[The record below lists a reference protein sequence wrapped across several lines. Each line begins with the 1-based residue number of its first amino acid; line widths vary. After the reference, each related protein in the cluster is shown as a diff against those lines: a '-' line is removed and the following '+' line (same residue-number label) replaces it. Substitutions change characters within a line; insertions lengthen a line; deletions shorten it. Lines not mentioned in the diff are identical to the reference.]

1 MALKL
6 KVPWRTEPLPVS
18 ARGTRAYL
26 KVIDKIKQSGSPYVR
41 TVGNDVFVMN
51 FFKDNNKVP
60 DVIRYRIGAGCVP
73 HDDRCRICNG
83 RYLIRHCDIPE
94 SRLQIQQQTG
104 SIVLLLESP
113 HECEYEYID
122 KWIVCFSR
130 PFTRPKAPASGRTG
144 ENIDRCLGTVLE
156 RIREKHISA
165 ARLNAVDAV
174 ELAAPERHII
184 ISNPIQ
190 LQTSL
195 HAIHGEPIKGSGKTL
210 RNNVWK
216 TLWDEEH
223 IKECFLARLTAYSP
237 CLIINAC
244 TGKLTPRG
252 CLNRTNELTIKHGL
266 KCLVTKYV
274 RAELPNVPLYETDHP
289 AVKWNRRDRRGCRTI
304 CIQRIPPQPE
314 PIG

>member
-1 MALKL
+1 MALML
-6 KVPWRTEPLPVS
+6 DVPWSTVPLSVS
-18 ARGTRAYL
+18 ARETRAYL

-41 TVGNDVFVMN
+41 TVRNDVLVMN
-51 FFKDNNKVP
+51 FFKDNNKIA
-60 DVIRYRIGAGCVP
+60 DVIRYRISAGCVP

-94 SRLQIQQQTG
+94 SRLQIQQQIG

-130 PFTRPKAPASGRTG
+130 PFARPKAPASGPTG

-156 RIREKHISA
+156 RI
-165 ARLNAVDAV
+165 AVDAV
-174 ELAAPERHII
+174 ELVVPERHII

-190 LQTSL
+190 FQTSL

-210 RNNVWK
+210 RNNVWN
-216 TLWDEEH
+216 TLWAEER
-223 IKECFLARLTAYSP
+223 IMQCFRDRLLTYNP

-244 TGKLTPRG
+244 TGKLTPRC
-252 CLNRTNELTIKHGL
+252 CLNRTNDLTIQHGL
-266 KCLVTKYV
+266 KSLVTKSV
-274 RAELPNVPLYETDHP
+274 RAELPNVPLYET
-289 AVKWNRRDRRGCRTI
+289 VNRPGFPGDYTR
-304 CIQRIPPQPE
+304 
-314 PIG
+314 